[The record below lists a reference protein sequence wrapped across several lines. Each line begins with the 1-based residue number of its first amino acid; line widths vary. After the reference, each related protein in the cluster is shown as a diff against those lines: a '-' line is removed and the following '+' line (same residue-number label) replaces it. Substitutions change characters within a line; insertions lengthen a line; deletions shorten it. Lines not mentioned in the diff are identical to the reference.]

1 MRSCLTNRQQR
12 VRVNS
17 NNTTRENII
26 SRVSQGSILEP
37 LLFNIFINDQFLS
50 CLSNY
55 ANSNTLNDFGY
66 NLEFY
71 AGRYKEYITFL
82 FWLTFK
88 MVWRKFYGLNANTLC
103 DNYDYLW

>member
-1 MRSCLTNRQQR
+1 MVFYRMLFKFMRSCLTNRQQR

-17 NNTTRENII
+17 NFTTWENII
-26 SRVSQGSILEP
+26 SRVSQGSILGP
-37 LLFNIFINDQFLS
+37 LLFNIFINDLFLSVSNS

-71 AGRYKEYITFL
+71 VERYKEYITFL
-82 FWLTFK
+82 F
-88 MVWRKFYGLNANTLC
+88 
-103 DNYDYLW
+103 